1 MSDRSL
7 LTGLVI
13 VRRLDGTVSGD
24 SPYQRFE
31 VRDERGSAQH
41 AATRIAVVFPQIDN
55 RPWASKLFER
65 LQRLC
70 ESRPAQVETPLE
82 WGRTGDGVYILFE
95 KFGDPIGGSNSA
107 SNALWRSLEQAAHG
121 LAELH
126 RLDLPHGSLSGDNV
140 LASSNPG
147 EIRVDGAAWGPLAFW
162 SEGKF
167 VDASAS
173 EFAAPERKG
182 KTLPPTPRAD
192 MYALGRIMM
201 KLVEARRGGRLSRRQ
216 RQVIASL
223 TATDP
228 SERPADGD
236 DLLRRMR
243 RADQGDVRRR
253 RLMVGLA
260 FASVLALLATAIV
273 LLWQGNTAL
282 QAENADLR
290 HQREVQ
296 AKNIV
301 DLRKLVDTQEQN
313 VRQLRERT
321 AELEARLPKK
331 DGPRVPIGLKEN
343 EVRVR
348 AEFRWRELA
357 RNRDLTFG
365 DMKTAI
371 GSDPG
376 LPREVR
382 DLLETWVRDAE
393 DAAASWWLL
402 PTGGKHRKQDL
413 TSDYLIQVFV
423 NGEKISHG
431 DIPYAT
437 DRWYKIA
444 SKPDDP
450 IRIILLGPRTW
461 SGAWI
466 RSTLKDQTIRG
477 PVTLWN
483 LYADRYIGDNETW
496 LEFDVD
502 PPPGPPRNAFGVDAI
517 KKLALE

>member
-7 LTGLVI
+7 LPGLVV
-13 VRRLDGTVSGD
+13 VRRLDGAADGD
-24 SPYQRFE
+24 SPYQRFD

-41 AATRIAVVFPQIDN
+41 AATRIAVVFPEIDGW
-55 RPWASKLFER
+55 PWASKLFER
-65 LQRLC
+65 LQRLA
-70 ESRPAQVETPLE
+70 ESRPAHVETPLE
-82 WGRTGDGVYILFE
+82 WGRTGDGGVYMLFE
-95 KFGDPIGGSNSA
+95 KFGDPIGGSNFM
-107 SNALWRSLEQAAHG
+107 SNSLWRSLEQAALG

-140 LASSNPG
+140 LVSTNPG
-147 EIRVDGAAWGPLAFW
+147 EVRVDGAAWGPLAFW

-167 VDASAS
+167 VDASAP
-173 EFAAPERKG
+173 EFAAPECKG

-192 MYALGRIMM
+192 MYALGRVMA
-201 KLVEARRGGRLSRRQ
+201 KLVDARRGGQLSRRQ

-243 RADQGDVRRR
+243 CADQGDARRR
-253 RLMVGLA
+253 RTMLGLA
-260 FASVLALLATAIV
+260 IASVLAILAAAIV
-273 LLWQGNTAL
+273 HQWQGNGAL
-282 QAENADLR
+282 QTENADLR

-296 AKNIV
+296 AKNID
-301 DLRKLVDTQEQN
+301 DLRKLVDTQA
-313 VRQLRERT
+313 
-321 AELEARLPKK
+321 AELEARRPKK
-331 DGPRVPIGLKEN
+331 DGPRAPVGLKEN

-382 DLLETWVRDAE
+382 DLLETWARDVE
-393 DAAASWWLL
+393 NAAASWWLL
-402 PTGGKHRKQDL
+402 PVGGKHRRQDL
-413 TSDYLIQVFV
+413 TSDYVIQVFV
-423 NGEKISHG
+423 GGEKISHG

-437 DRWYKIA
+437 ERWYKIT

-450 IRIILLGPRTW
+450 IRIVLLGPRTW

-466 RSTLKDQTIRG
+466 RSTLKDQTFRG
-477 PVTLWN
+477 PAALWN

-502 PPPGPPRNAFGVDAI
+502 PLPGPPRNAFGVDVI
-517 KKLALE
+517 KKTALE